1 MNRRS
6 LFWLVVV
13 AAVAFWLWK
22 TGKVSKGGSE
32 IRTSSAG
39 TSVGAPSAAGEAC
52 LFAAEEASR
61 LTQEAADVLLR
72 SPNDPAAF
80 SAASERASGAIASAE
95 GRCGGGSSAGEQKA
109 TEEARAALSEMR
121 GLLSDFAGAL
131 SGSGSASD
139 APRRRETID
148 QRLDAAR
155 AALRG

>member
-1 MNRRS
+1 MSRRS

-22 TGKVSKGGSE
+22 TGKVSNVDSA
-32 IRTSSAG
+32 IRTSAAG

-52 LFAAEEASR
+52 LSAAEEASR

-72 SPNDPAAF
+72 APIDPAAF
-80 SAASERASGAIASAE
+80 STASERASSAIASAE
-95 GRCGGGSSAGEQKA
+95 GRCAGGSSAGEQRA
-109 TEEARAALSEMR
+109 MEEARGALSEMR
-121 GLLSDFAGAL
+121 GLLSDFSGAL

-148 QRLDAAR
+148 TRLAAAR

>member
-1 MNRRS
+1 MSRRS

-22 TGKVSKGGSE
+22 TGKVSNDGSA

-39 TSVGAPSAAGEAC
+39 TSIGAAPAAGEAC

-72 SPNDPAAF
+72 PPIDPASF

-95 GRCGGGSSAGEQKA
+95 GRCGGGGSAGEQKA
-109 TEEARAALSEMR
+109 MEEARGALSEMR
-121 GLLSDFAGAL
+121 GLLSDLAGAL
-131 SGSGSASD
+131 AGSGSASD

>member
-1 MNRRS
+1 MSRRS

-22 TGKVSKGGSE
+22 TGKVSNDGSA

-39 TSVGAPSAAGEAC
+39 TSIGAAPAAGEAC

-72 SPNDPAAF
+72 PPIDPALF
-80 SAASERASGAIASAE
+80 SAASERASASIASAE

-109 TEEARAALSEMR
+109 MEEARGALSEMR

-148 QRLDAAR
+148 QRLAAAR

>member
-1 MNRRS
+1 MSRRS

-13 AAVAFWLWK
+13 AVAFWLWK
-22 TGKVSKGGSE
+22 TGKVSKEGSE

-109 TEEARAALSEMR
+109 MEEARAALSEKR

-139 APRRRETID
+139 APRRHETVD